1 MTMCEQHQHNIT
13 KIEIITR
20 PEKLD
25 DLINALNEVGI
36 NGMTVSKVQGCGMQ
50 KGNTEYYRG
59 VGYEM
64 KLLPK
69 VKVEIVVSKVLVDQ
83 IVDTAKQVLNTG
95 KVGDGKIFIY
105 DINNVIR
112 IRTGEEG
119 IDGIQDKK

>member
-1 MTMCEQHQHNIT
+1 MCEQHNIT

-20 PEKLD
+20 PEKYE

-36 NGMTVSKVQGCGMQ
+36 NGMTVSKVSGFGMQ

-59 VGYEM
+59 VAYET

-69 VKVEIVVSKVLVDQ
+69 VKVEIVVPKTLVDK
-83 IVDTAKQVLNTG
+83 IVDIAKQILNTG
-95 KVGDGKIFIY
+95 KIGDGKIFIY
-105 DINNVIR
+105 DINNAIR

-119 IDGIQDKK
+119 INAIQDNN

>member
-1 MTMCEQHQHNIT
+1 MCEQHNIT
-13 KIEIITR
+13 KIEIVTR
-20 PEKLD
+20 SEKFD
-25 DLINALNEVGI
+25 DLMKALNDVGI
-36 NGMTVSKVQGCGMQ
+36 SGMTVSKVHGCGMQ

-69 VKVEIVVSKVLVDQ
+69 VKVEIVVSKVLVDK

-95 KVGDGKIFIY
+95 NVGDGKIFIY
-105 DINNVIR
+105 DINNAIR

-119 IDGIQDKK
+119 IHAIQDIK

>member
-1 MTMCEQHQHNIT
+1 MCEQHQHNIT

-20 PEKLD
+20 PEKYEN
-25 DLINALNEVGI
+25 LIKALNDVGI
-36 NGMTVSKVQGCGMQ
+36 NGMTVSKVHGCGMQ

-59 VGYEM
+59 VAYET

-69 VKVEIVVSKVLVDQ
+69 VKIEIVVSKVLVEQ
-83 IVDTAKQVLNTG
+83 IVDTAKQILNTG
-95 KVGDGKIFIY
+95 NIGDGKIFIY

-119 IDGIQDKK
+119 INAILDN